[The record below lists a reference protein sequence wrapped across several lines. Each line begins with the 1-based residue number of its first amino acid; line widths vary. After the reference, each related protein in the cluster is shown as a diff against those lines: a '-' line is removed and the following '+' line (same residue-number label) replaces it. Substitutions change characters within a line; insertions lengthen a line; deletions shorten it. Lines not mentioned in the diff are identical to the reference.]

1 MGFFSFFKKKKKDTA
16 EQEAKGTDDSGS
28 QQTDAG
34 RNVSG
39 ELPKLSS
46 QKAGIIHKWFSSP
59 TKLQLIMDLDE
70 DLKQDLL
77 AFRTIVLNYKKKIDL
92 IHIFIQERSKK
103 TLKKLR
109 EQMDLIKMMVEIDET
124 KEKLEEKYTVK
135 AIKTIEK
142 IISSEDRYS
151 LKNLEEEVKMNLNIL
166 KLDIEKLRP
175 LFIQQLEFFH
185 QSDEQI
191 QNQPDNI
198 TVLLRAVKDEAL
210 LLGIEHGEIKTLMDD
225 IKKLE
230 SMIEEDKGGGPDGA
244 DQEN

>member
-1 MGFFSFFKKKKKDTA
+1 MGFFSFFKKKKKESGEQGA
-16 EQEAKGTDDSGS
+16 EGAHENGS
-28 QQTDAG
+28 FQADAG
-34 RNVSG
+34 NSESG

-46 QKAGIIHKWFSSP
+46 EKSGIIHKWFSSP
-59 TKLQLIMDLDE
+59 SKLQLIMELDE
-70 DLKQDLL
+70 DLKQDLI

-92 IHIFIQERSKK
+92 IHIFIEERSKK
-103 TLKKLR
+103 SLKKLR

-124 KEKLEEKYTVK
+124 KEKLEEKYTIK
-135 AIKTIEK
+135 AIKIIEK

-191 QNQPDNI
+191 QKLPDGI

-230 SMIEEDKGGGPDGA
+230 SMIEEDKGGPDAAA
-244 DQEN
+244 DQED